1 MSLLNSGVYSSISNN
16 GYGDFQ
22 FGEISMSHEFL
33 LKSISKRQRAK
44 FQRYGIIPRQLLV
57 VLWENQYLPGK
68 HTPQC
73 GMKIK
78 KLLNFLSEGSYRN
91 LNHLQRGQWLY
102 ERIVKEELMP
112 RLPARKKNG
121 HCRLNQK

>member
-44 FQRYGIIPRQLLV
+44 FQRYGIIPRQLLI
-57 VLWENQYLPGK
+57 VLWENQYLPGMHIPK
-68 HTPQC
+68 C

-78 KLLNFLSEGSYRN
+78 KLLTFLSEGPYQTSD
-91 LNHLQRGQWLY
+91 HLQRGQWLY

-112 RLPARKKNG
+112 RSPAIKKRG
-121 HCRLNQK
+121 HCRHKQ